1 MSEARSGFTTRV
13 VDALRFRRALKAR
26 FELAHGRRFSFG
38 DDGVVIG
45 AETIFLKAPTRRA
58 ALLVHGFNDTP
69 QSMAYL
75 AQELF
80 RSGYTV
86 LVPRLS
92 GHGVRLPELARESR
106 EANWRAD
113 VARAYAQLVSSHD
126 EVFVCGL
133 SMGGALTTL
142 LAADHPEIPAVVL
155 LAPYLGM
162 PRKLQVQAALAR
174 LADAFT
180 PYHASSG
187 GERSIHDPVAKA
199 AALGPRVVTARTML
213 ELRSVARDAASA
225 LSRLTMP
232 VLYLQSR
239 EDNRIAV
246 SAAERHFGAVG
257 SLKKVQR
264 WLTGCGHIIT
274 ADYCRDAV
282 AQQVIEWFA
291 RHGAAESE

>member
-1 MSEARSGFTTRV
+1 MDTLLFRK
-13 VDALRFRRALKAR
+13 ALRAK
-26 FELAHGRRFSFG
+26 FENAHARRFTVSES
-38 DDGVVIG
+38 GVVVG
-45 AETIFLKAPTRRA
+45 AETIYLQANTRRA

-75 AQELF
+75 ANELF
-80 RSGYTV
+80 RSGWTV
-86 LVPRLS
+86 LAPRLS
-92 GHGVRLPELARESR
+92 GHGVRLPELALKSR
-106 EANWRAD
+106 EEYWRAD
-113 VARAYAQLVSSHD
+113 VADAYARLVKDHE

-142 LAADHPEIPAVVL
+142 LAADHPEIPALVL

-162 PRKLQVQAALAR
+162 PLRLQVQVAFAR
-174 LADAFT
+174 MVQAFT

-199 AALGPRVVTARTML
+199 RSLGPRVITARTMM
-213 ELRSVARDAASA
+213 ELRSVARNAAEA
-225 LSRLTMP
+225 LPRLRVP
-232 VLYLQSR
+232 VLYVQSR

-246 SAAERHFGAVG
+246 SDAERHFSEIG
-257 SLKKVQR
+257 SLEKVQR

-274 ADYCRDAV
+274 DDYCRDAV

-291 RHGAAESE
+291 RHGETASE